1 MATQPQPEH
10 SGFVSRS
17 AEQTLGFG
25 ARLGEA
31 AEPGDLLLL
40 RGAFGAGKTTL
51 VQGIAAGLGVREY
64 VTSPSFTLIN
74 EYRSDRMTIYHIDLF
89 RLERLDPELE
99 QAVQSCEEDLGLTI
113 VEWPDILPADLKG
126 GGLRIDMEITGDDE
140 RSIIVHTTGT
150 RWRPEEIVEIMERT
164 LRSAR

>member
-1 MATQPQPEH
+1 
-10 SGFVSRS
+10 V
-17 AEQTLGFG
+17 QTRDFG

-31 AEPGDLLLL
+31 AAAGDLLLL

-51 VQGIAAGLGVREY
+51 VQGIAAGLGVRDY

-74 EYRSDRMTIYHIDLF
+74 EYRAGRVPIYHIDLF

-99 QAVQSCEEDLGLTI
+99 QAVQSAEEDAGLTI
-113 VEWPDILPADLKG
+113 VEWPDILPPDLKE
-126 GGLRIDMEITGDDE
+126 GGLRIDMEITGDEE
-140 RSIIVHTTGT
+140 RSIVLHVGGT
-150 RWRPEEIVEIMERT
+150 RWKPEEIVRMMELT